1 MKFLSQHALL
11 AHRLYF
17 LSEEQLCDFF
27 LWVFFFLFLFF
38 GNVSVFII
46 SSLCSSALV
55 IDIKENI

>member
-1 MKFLSQHALL
+1 MT
-11 AHRLYF
+11 
-17 LSEEQLCDFF
+17 
-27 LWVFFFLFLFF
+27 FFFGFFFVVVVFFF

>member
-1 MKFLSQHALL
+1 MTF
-11 AHRLYF
+11 F
-17 LSEEQLCDFF
+17 FGFF
-27 LWVFFFLFLFF
+27 LFLFLFF

>member
-1 MKFLSQHALL
+1 MT
-11 AHRLYF
+11 
-17 LSEEQLCDFF
+17 
-27 LWVFFFLFLFF
+27 FFFGGFFVVVFFF